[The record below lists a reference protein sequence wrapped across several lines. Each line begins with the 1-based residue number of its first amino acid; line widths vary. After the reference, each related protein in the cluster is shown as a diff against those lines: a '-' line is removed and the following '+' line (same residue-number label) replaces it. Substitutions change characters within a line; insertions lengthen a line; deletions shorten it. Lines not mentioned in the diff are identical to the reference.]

1 MQIDEQQI
9 NQAAEILARSGGVVG
24 IPTETVYGL
33 AGNAL
38 DPLAVEQIFALKG
51 RPANDPLI
59 VHIAHIDQVLDYA
72 TEFPEPLRILAEAFW
87 PGPITLLL
95 PKKEI
100 IPDAVTSGLPRVA
113 LRIPA
118 HPVTHALLQ
127 KLNFPLAA
135 PSANP
140 FGYISPTTSE
150 HVRKQLGDKLPLI
163 LEGGSCD
170 VGLESTI
177 VGYDD
182 GKVTVYRLG
191 GIAREQLH
199 VKVGP
204 VALSAK
210 LTHGI
215 DSELAAVAPGM
226 LKSHY
231 APRKPLYFGDI
242 EPMFKRF
249 NPDKIG
255 IVSLRKIFKAV
266 PRKNQQILAIEGD
279 MARAARGLFAALRSL
294 DENPKI
300 EVILAQ
306 KFPDFGLGCAIN
318 DRLKRASVQ
327 K

>member
-1 MQIDEQQI
+1 MQIDENI
-9 NQAAEILARSGGVVG
+9 LNQAAEILRQSGGVVAM
-24 IPTETVYGL
+24 PTETVYGL

-38 DPLAVEQIFALKG
+38 DPESVAQIFALKG

-59 VHIAHIDQVLDYA
+59 VHLAHIDQVLDYA
-72 TEFPEPLRILAEAFW
+72 SEFPEPMRILAEAFW
-87 PGPITLLL
+87 PGPLTLLL
-95 PKKEI
+95 PKKSN

-118 HPVTHALLQ
+118 HPVAHALLQ
-127 KLNFPLAA
+127 KLDFPLAA

-140 FGYISPTTSE
+140 FGYISPTMSA
-150 HVRKQLGDKLPLI
+150 HVAKQLGDRIPLI
-163 LEGGSCD
+163 LEGGPCQ

-182 GKVTVYRLG
+182 GQVTVYRLG

-204 VALSAK
+204 VKFSAK

-215 DSELAAVAPGM
+215 EEELAAAAPGM

-242 EPMFKRF
+242 EPMFPRF
-249 NPDKIG
+249 NPSKVG
-255 IVSLRKIFKAV
+255 IVSLRKIFKAI
-266 PRKNQQILAIEGD
+266 PRENQQILAIEGD
-279 MARAARGLFAALRSL
+279 MARAARNLFAALRTL
-294 DENPKI
+294 DENPQI

-318 DRLKRASVQ
+318 DRLQRASAL